1 MEQTNELEKL
11 LLDSLTQLSKESE
24 EHEQRISAE
33 YAACMKSFNEQASC
47 LKEQYERVLQQ
58 LNVST
63 AHYEEVMR
71 QLKSLNALL
80 ANSEIRPKR

>member
-1 MEQTNELEKL
+1 MEQTNELETL

-24 EHEQRISAE
+24 EREQRISAE

-80 ANSEIRPKR
+80 ANSEIRPRR

>member
-1 MEQTNELEKL
+1 MEQINELETL

-24 EHEQRISAE
+24 EREQHISAE

-71 QLKSLNALL
+71 QLRSLNALL